1 MTNVKGNTALKSE
14 TTEKTTLTVVKPTE
28 TILTPVK
35 DVEEVK
41 EPIATIEPVA
51 EVVKPLTFEEIRDKG
66 KTLFSLGCKYDEVK
80 AKADEL
86 KTFKISHNKDI
97 AKIVV
102 SDANGK
108 SFTSGNPKAIAKF
121 IDFCSEQMNL
131 TLSELETEMR
141 KIS

>member
-1 MTNVKGNTALKSE
+1 MTNLKGNTALKSE
-14 TTEKTTLTVVKPTE
+14 TTEKATLTVVKPTE
-28 TILTPVK
+28 SVLTPVMEIK
-35 DVEEVK
+35 EVK
-41 EPIATIEPVA
+41 EPIATVEPVA
-51 EVVKPLTFEEIRDKG
+51 EVVKPLSFEEIRDKG

-121 IDFCSEQMNL
+121 IEFCSEQMAV

>member
-28 TILTPVK
+28 SVLTPI
-35 DVEEVK
+35 VEIKEVK
-41 EPIATIEPVA
+41 EPIATVEPVA
-51 EVVKPLTFEEIRDKG
+51 EVKPLTFEEIRDKG

-121 IDFCSEQMNL
+121 IEFCSEQMNL
-131 TLSELETEMR
+131 NLSELETEMR